1 MPWSILW
8 SETAARDLGRLD
20 PPIARRVVR
29 MLGIAARD
37 PGRCLLTLTGS
48 DERKLRSGDLRGL
61 ALLDPTTKTLRI
73 GRVDHRYRIY
83 E

>member
-1 MPWSILW
+1 
-8 SETAARDLGRLD
+8 
-20 PPIARRVVR
+20 